1 MKYIFTLLS
10 FLVSTLVF
18 GQSATEKADSLLNY
32 LIPNNEHAVS
42 VLVSKNDNVLYA
54 KTKGIGKPEIPA
66 DDNTI
71 FRIGSVTKQFT
82 AVAILKLVEM
92 NKLKL
97 DDKLSLFIDD
107 FPRGDEVTI
116 HHLLTHTS
124 GIKSYT
130 DQHGFIDRVE
140 KPVATNKLVKEIKG
154 LGFEFNPGDQWKYN
168 NSGYYLLGY
177 IIELVSEQSYEEFL
191 NQYLFEPAGMKNSGI
206 YVNKS
211 KYDNEAIGFEASD
224 DEVKKSIDWN
234 MTWAGGAGNIYSTC
248 SDLAKW
254 NKALFSYQIVN
265 KELLDKALTP
275 VMLNDGNTNN
285 YGYGIST
292 GKYRGQTRY
301 AHSGGLHGFLSYLCY
316 YPELDATVA
325 VLSNASPVFR
335 TIPANVALHLSDFL
349 LKDDLVFDKEIAV
362 NFDDYDKYLGEF
374 AYQRGAIMTVTRS
387 DDHLY
392 AQLSGQMKFEI
403 FPKGDH
409 AFFWKI
415 VEAEVQFHL
424 NESGEVDYV
433 IHRQGGGEFE
443 APKMEER
450 IAIEMDSK
458 IFNFYVGE
466 YDLNGRIIKVWQENG
481 QFFTQIEG
489 QPAFTILP
497 KSETRFFITTM
508 NVDIE
513 FDAGEITIY
522 QAGNE
527 IIAKKK

>member
-1 MKYIFTLLS
+1 MKYIFILLS
-10 FLVSTLVF
+10 FLASSAAY
-18 GQSATEKADSLLNY
+18 GQSATEKADSLMNY

-42 VLVSKNDNVLYA
+42 VLVTKDNEVLYS
-54 KTKGIGKPEIPA
+54 KTKGIAQPEISA
-66 DDNTI
+66 DNNTI

-82 AVAILKLVEM
+82 AVAILKLVAM

-97 DDKLSLFIDD
+97 DDKLNKFIED

-130 DQHGFIDRVE
+130 DEPGFIERV
-140 KPVATNKLVKEIKG
+140 KKSVATNKLINEIKE
-154 LGFEFNPGDQWKYN
+154 LGYDFNPGEQWKYN

-177 IIELVSEQSYEEFL
+177 IIETVSGKSYEEFL
-191 NQYLFEPAGMKNSGI
+191 KEHLFEPAGMSNSGV
-206 YVNKS
+206 YVNKR
-211 KYDNEAIGFEASD
+211 KYANEAIGFEA
-224 DEVKKSIDWN
+224 EEETVKKSLDWN

-248 SDLAKW
+248 ADLAKW
-254 NKALFSYQIVN
+254 NQALYSYKIVD
-265 KELLDKALTP
+265 KGLLLKALTP
-275 VMLNDGNTNN
+275 VTLNDGTTND
-285 YGYGIST
+285 YGYGISI

-335 TIPANVALHLSDFL
+335 TIPTNVALNLSDFM
-349 LKDDLVFDKEIAV
+349 LKDELVFDKEVAV
-362 NFDDYDKYLGEF
+362 DFDDYDKYLGEF

-387 DDHLY
+387 DEHLY

-415 VEAEVQFHL
+415 VEAEVKFHF

-433 IHRQGGGEFE
+433 THRQGGGEFD

-450 IAIEMDSK
+450 KAIEMDSEL
-458 IFNFYVGE
+458 FESYAGE
-466 YDLNGRIIKVWQENG
+466 YDLNGRNIKVWQENG
-481 QFFTQIEG
+481 KFLTQIQG
-489 QPAFTILP
+489 QPTFTILP
-497 KSETRFFITTM
+497 KSKKKFFITTM
-508 NVDIE
+508 NVEIE
-513 FDAGEITIY
+513 FDPEGLTIY

-527 IIAKKK
+527 IVAKKK